1 VDRTAFFERVRAEL
15 GPGASREPALPTEFP
30 RTPASGD
37 GGPPVERFL
46 ASVEGAAATGR
57 SVTTDELADA
67 VAGTVQVDQRVVLAP
82 DIEPWKN
89 EIEAGVRQAGAVLV
103 DPTTEASGWRDA
115 SVTADWGVSS
125 AVLGVASTGS
135 VLVVPGDRSPRVVS
149 LLPEAHL
156 VVLPASAIVPGLEE
170 AMAAVARSNDLASS
184 AVLITGPSRTTDIEL
199 ITVFGVHGPR
209 RVDVLVVADA

>member
-1 VDRTAFFERVRAEL
+1 VDRTAFLDRVRAEL
-15 GPGASREPALPTEFP
+15 GPGASREPALPTGFP

-46 ASVEGAAATGR
+46 ASLEQAAAKGR
-57 SVTTDELADA
+57 SVTTAELAGA
-67 VAGTVQVDQRVVLAP
+67 VAGVVQVDQRVILAP
-82 DIEPWKN
+82 DIEPWRA
-89 EIEAGVRQAGAVLV
+89 EIEEGVRRAGAVV
-103 DPTTEASGWRDA
+103 TDAGPETTGWRDV
-115 SVTADWGVSS
+115 SVTADWGVTSG
-125 AVLGVASTGS
+125 VLGVAATGS

-149 LLPEAHL
+149 LLPESHL

-170 AMAAVARSNDLASS
+170 AMAAVARSNDQASS

-209 RVDVLVVADA
+209 RVHVLVVADA